1 MDKFKVG
8 DTVYITKPND
18 PYEFPEWTSEM
29 DSEIDTSKQYEVT
42 SVSSATFRVKNF
54 YFSFAFSWGSLVKR
68 DKYYHVIRKIEYL
81 NKKFE
86 SRKGE
91 QHAF

>member
-1 MDKFKVG
+1 MSFKVG
-8 DTVYITKPND
+8 DIVYLTKPDN
-18 PYEFPEWTSEM
+18 PYEFPEWTSSM
-29 DSEIDTSKQYEVT
+29 DREINTSKQYEVT
-42 SVSSATFRVKNF
+42 SVSSATFRVKGFVYN
-54 YFSFAFSWGSLVKR
+54 FAFNWGSLVKR
-68 DKYYHVIRKIEYL
+68 DKYYHVVKKIEYL